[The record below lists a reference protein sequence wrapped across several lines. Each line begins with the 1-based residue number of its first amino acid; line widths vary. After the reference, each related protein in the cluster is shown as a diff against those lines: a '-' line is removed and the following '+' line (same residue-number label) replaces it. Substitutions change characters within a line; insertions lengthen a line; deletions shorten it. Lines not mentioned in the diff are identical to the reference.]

1 MCHSHYLFPLQ
12 LNGHEVTGNIY
23 TDHLKLKK
31 KLPEKGFQMKKCGFI
46 RAALWVCEFSARTLD
61 EVINQFYV
69 SVNIQFS
76 RVCVSALDNE
86 TLMSQTSEATSG
98 RKRSL
103 SYTVHR

>member
-1 MCHSHYLFPLQ
+1 MAMRSPGIL
-12 LNGHEVTGNIY
+12 Y

-31 KLPEKGFQMKKCGFI
+31 KLPKKGFQMKKCGFI

-69 SVNIQFS
+69 SVNIQLS

-86 TLMSQTSEATSG
+86 TLMSLSVSTSKAQTSEATAG
-98 RKRSL
+98 RERSL